1 MKRFFKFV
9 IAFMPLALLVLAPS
23 AHAIKKCK
31 DAEGKWHYGD
41 TAEQACATS
50 EVTTLTNRGFV
61 KETLDAPKTEEELQ
75 IEADREA
82 KLQEEMA
89 RQKAEQAE
97 RDRILSI
104 YEREEDIDRQRDNKL
119 ASVDGNIRVHK
130 AYLKQMDGKI
140 ARLEGKLLTAP
151 AYNKEKI
158 EKELVASKSRV
169 VEFSTELKRLEEQK
183 LAISEKFANEKKLYR
198 DLKGA

>member
-1 MKRFFKFV
+1 MKQFFKFV
-9 IAFMPLALLVLAPS
+9 IAFMSLALMVLAPS

-31 DAEGKWHYGD
+31 DSEGKWHYGD
-41 TAEQACATS
+41 TAEEACATT

-75 IEADREA
+75 IEAEREA
-82 KLQEEMA
+82 QLQEELA
-89 RQKAEQAE
+89 KQQAEQAE
-97 RDRILSI
+97 RNRILSI
-104 YEREEDIDRQRDNKL
+104 YEREEDIDRQRDNQL

-158 EKELVASKSRV
+158 EKELAASKSRV
-169 VEFSTELKRLEEQK
+169 IEFSAELERLQEQK
-183 LAISEKFANEKKLYR
+183 IVIAEKFANEKKLYL
-198 DLKGA
+198 DYKDA